1 MRRSIGLLVVA
12 SIVCSAVGASAQKS
26 LPLKRLQT
34 VPLPDV
40 KEGDFDHFT
49 IDLAGKRLFL
59 TAEDNNTVE
68 VFDTGTNKLIRT
80 LHEVKAPHA
89 MVYFP
94 DSKQLW
100 VVSGGDGALKIFDTN
115 TYALADTIKL
125 TPAADSAGYDAA
137 KHLLYVASG
146 GDDAKMEY
154 SLIDIVDT
162 NARKRVGEIKVDST
176 NIEAMTIEKNGPK
189 LFANVRDKN
198 VVGVIDREKKTVLT
212 TWTLG
217 DVKSNTPMAFD
228 EATHRLFVVGRKP
241 PTLVVLDAETGKIV
255 ATLPTGPLADDAIF
269 DPQGKRI
276 YVACNGFTA
285 VYIERDPDHYEELA
299 KVPTGYRARTA
310 ILVPELKRYYTAAS
324 RNKEKP
330 AELEVYEVQ

>member
-1 MRRSIGLLVVA
+1 MKRFIVLLVLTSVA
-12 SIVCSAVGASAQKS
+12 FLAVGASPQKNP
-26 LPLKRLQT
+26 PLKRLQA

-49 IDLAGKRLFL
+49 VDLAGNRLFL
-59 TAEDNNTVE
+59 TGEDNNIVE
-68 VFDTGTNKLIRT
+68 VFDTRTNKLIRT

-125 TPAADSAGYDAA
+125 TPAADSAAYDAA
-137 KHLLYVASG
+137 KHLLYIAAG
-146 GDDAKMEY
+146 GEDAKMEY

-162 NARKRVGEIKVDST
+162 SARKRVGEIKVDST
-176 NIEAMTIEKNGPK
+176 NIEAMVMEKSSPK

-212 TWTLG
+212 NWSLG

-241 PTLVVLDAETGKIV
+241 PTLVVLDTETGKVV
-255 ATLPTGPLADDAIF
+255 ASLPTGPLADDAIF
-269 DPQGKRI
+269 DPEGKRI
-276 YVACNGFTA
+276 YVACNGFTEVFA
-285 VYIERDPDHYEELA
+285 ERDADHYEEVA
-299 KVPTGYRARTA
+299 KVPTGFRARTA
-310 ILVPELKRYYTAAS
+310 ILVPQLKRFYTAAS
-324 RNKEKP
+324 KNKEKP